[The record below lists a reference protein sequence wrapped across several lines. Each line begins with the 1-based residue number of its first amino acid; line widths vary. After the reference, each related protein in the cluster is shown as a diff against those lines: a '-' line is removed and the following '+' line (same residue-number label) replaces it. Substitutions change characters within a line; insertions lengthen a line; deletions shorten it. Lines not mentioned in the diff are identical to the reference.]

1 MSSLFELRGK
11 LSSQQSLLLTIIGF
25 FSLIGVWWAL
35 SLATSETNLHCNPH
49 AAEVQD
55 PKYCENDSLR
65 SADFDKLMQMSSGD
79 LSRFGLEKTT
89 INPALPTPPQVFS
102 AMGELLSAKVDKND
116 PNDSRSYLV
125 YHTGYSLWLNILGY
139 VLAMAIS
146 IPIGFLLGLVPL
158 FRGLFSKLF
167 DAMRFVPL
175 AAATGIFIAW
185 FGLAS
190 GMKVTFLA
198 FGIMVYLVP
207 VIVQRIDEV
216 QNVYLTTVFTLGA
229 SRWQT
234 IRTVYIPSVMSRL
247 FDDIRVL
254 TAISWTYITI
264 AEMLNNTGGI
274 GSMIFYA
281 KRFSRVDQ
289 AFALLALIVII
300 GIIQDRLFVLLDRWL
315 FPYKHLKN

>member
-1 MSSLFELRGK
+1 MSLFELRGK
-11 LSSQQSLLLTIIGF
+11 LSSQQSLMLTVVGFLLVIGIWW
-25 FSLIGVWWAL
+25 LIAL
-35 SLATSETNLHCNPH
+35 LSSETNLLCNP
-49 AAEVQD
+49 AITNVED
-55 PKYCENDSLR
+55 PRYCESDSLR
-65 SADFDKLMQMSSGD
+65 SAEFDRLMKMSSSD
-79 LSRFGLEKTT
+79 LSRFGLEKTVT
-89 INPALPTPPQVFS
+89 NPALPTPLQVFK
-102 AMGELLSAKVDKND
+102 AMGELLAMPVDKNNPD
-116 PNDSRSYLV
+116 DNRSYLV

-139 VLAMAIS
+139 LLAIAIS
-146 IPIGFLLGLVPL
+146 IPIGFMLGLIPL

-167 DAMRFVPL
+167 DAFRFVPL

-185 FGLAS
+185 FGLES
-190 GMKVTFLA
+190 GMKIAFLA

-207 VIVQRIDEV
+207 VIVQRVDEV
-216 QNVYLTTVFTLGA
+216 QDVYLTTVFTLGA

-247 FDDIRVL
+247 IDDVRVL

-281 KRFSRVDQ
+281 RRFGRVDQ
-289 AFALLALIVII
+289 AFALLVLIVII

-315 FPYKHLKN
+315 FPFKKNK